1 MQTWGMFRDRNDA
14 GHGLAEM
21 VARRLVERWVQ
32 SEVAGGLV
40 LGLAR
45 GGVPVAAPVAVRLGV
60 PLDVLIVRKLGVP
73 WQPEL
78 ALGAVGEGGS
88 VVLNDDVVSAS
99 GVGQDELD
107 TLIRKAS
114 HELENVVADLRP
126 NAPPADVT
134 GRMVIVVDDGVATG
148 ATVRAAASVL
158 RRGGSGPV
166 ILATPVATA
175 GACASLRT
183 SFDDVICLRTPRR
196 FGSVGQHYEHFEQ
209 VSIAQVRALLARWRR

>member
-1 MQTWGMFRDRNDA
+1 MFRDRTDA
-14 GHGLAEM
+14 GQRLAEV
-21 VARRLVERWVQ
+21 VAGRLLECSLQ

-40 LGLAR
+40 LGLPR

-60 PLDVLIVRKLGVP
+60 RLDVLVIRKLGVP

-107 TLIRKAS
+107 TLILKAS
-114 HELENVVADLRP
+114 HELEGVVADLRR
-126 NAPPADVT
+126 AAGPADVT

-148 ATVRAAASVL
+148 ATVRVASDVL
-158 RRGGSGPV
+158 RRAGSGPLV
-166 ILATPVATA
+166 LATPVATA
-175 GACASLRT
+175 SVCEHLKA
-183 SFDDVICLRTPRR
+183 SFDEVICLQTPPR
-196 FGSVGQHYEHFEQ
+196 FGSVGQHYQDFEQ
-209 VSIAQVRALLARWRR
+209 VSLGQVRALLERWRS